1 MKIPEI
7 ITVEDDPITSM
18 LLRKLIERNREID
31 LCTSFNNGE
40 EALDFVKRRI
50 QDKNAPQLILLDLNM
65 PIMDGWQFL
74 DALAHFPESKK
85 IQVYVMTS
93 SIDTGDFE
101 KSKSYDMIKG
111 YFYKP
116 ISPKMLSEVISK
128 YNAHLSAL

>member
-18 LLRKLIERNREID
+18 LLRKLIERNKDID
-31 LCTSFNNGE
+31 HCTSFNNGE
-40 EALDFVKRRI
+40 EAFDFVKRRI
-50 QDKNAPQLILLDLNM
+50 QENDTPQLILLDLNM

-74 DALAHFPESKK
+74 DALALFPESRK

-101 KSKSYDMIKG
+101 KSKSYNMIKG

-116 ISPKMLSEVISK
+116 ISPLLLSEVVSK
-128 YNAHLSAL
+128 YNENFIA